1 MDNKTMP
8 YLSDKE
14 REKVEKFCNDT
25 VMFNAVKKALLEP
38 IYFDGT
44 LQSDTDPDA
53 MKNWALN
60 IANQV
65 AGSQSTH
72 EEAGKRLMAVSEGVQ
87 LVEVAIQK
95 LQKVRTEEE
104 AKKEV
109 KTEDKGNEAV

>member
-1 MDNKTMP
+1 MF

-44 LQSDTDPDA
+44 LKPDVDPDSL
-53 MKNWALN
+53 KNWALN

-87 LVEVAIQK
+87 LVEIAIQK
-95 LQKVRTEEE
+95 LEKIKAEQENKKSQKESVE
-104 AKKEV
+104 K
-109 KTEDKGNEAV
+109 NPAV